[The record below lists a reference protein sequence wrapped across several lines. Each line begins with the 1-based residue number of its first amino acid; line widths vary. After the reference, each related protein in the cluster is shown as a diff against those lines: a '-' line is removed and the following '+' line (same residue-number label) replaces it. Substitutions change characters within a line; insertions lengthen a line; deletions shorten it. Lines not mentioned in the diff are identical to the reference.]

1 MWWARTSRAVSPG
14 SPGAWTATPS
24 GARAR
29 YRMRGRDFAGVIEDL
44 GPAVTGW
51 HVGDEVLGEHVAT
64 LAEYAAVPRTASPA
78 THGAVVRGRRGPG
91 QLRW

>member
-1 MWWARTSRAVSPG
+1 MVGSHITRGEPRVARRMDRHTFGRTGPH
-14 SPGAWTATPS
+14 
-24 GARAR
+24 
-29 YRMRGRDFAGVIEDL
+29 RMRGRDFAGVIEDL